1 MRNQQVP
8 GCWGDKALY
17 ASHFLSLNVIHSTR
31 RPFSWQATGCLEGHK
46 FPLPSCQGIWQG
58 VANAG

>member
-1 MRNQQVP
+1 MP

-17 ASHFLSLNVIHSTR
+17 ASHFLSLKVIHSTR